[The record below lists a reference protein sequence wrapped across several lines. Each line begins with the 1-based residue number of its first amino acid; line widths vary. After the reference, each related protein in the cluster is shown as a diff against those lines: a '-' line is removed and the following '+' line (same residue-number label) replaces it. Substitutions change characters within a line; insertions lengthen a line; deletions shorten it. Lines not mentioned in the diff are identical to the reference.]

1 MRVAGQTCLD
11 VFRRRFWPSTVAP
24 GDPYLNYRETGY
36 WSEERTGSKEPLS
49 VIVVCICLRFT
60 MSYLQ
65 SQFPCLALTTVGQQ
79 TANRIAYEGLRD
91 TLTTAPPGG
100 YSSDCIVH
108 LERTLDEAYFPGLGT
123 AELTLRNADQVV
135 SSHFRTTP
143 DWKEDDVPILMVPQ
157 LWLWRFGNL
166 IVSAHNMTPG
176 SDSSL
181 FKRWRDQT
189 SLGRFEQPFVDVQL
203 GLIIANF
210 IQGFGKEHV
219 DHSGRTIPPT
229 LDLFERRVVS
239 VLSEVKTYITET
251 KRNAIDYNSETN
263 FLHVLSDC
271 RSELAMIQHILE
283 QQEEILI
290 SLLNDRDDTNSAKP
304 AATQDLPQTVSKDP
318 CGDETS
324 DGDPSDCVPPPPST
338 EAPHE
343 SKEPDRKRQEPHWS
357 PVEAAHTML
366 KQYQKRIK
374 KIDGDAERVEKNV
387 QDLLNL
393 KRIYASV
400 QDSHAGV
407 LLSVAA
413 IGFAI
418 VTVIFAPLAFLVGLF
433 ALNLQGFDRLRV
445 RQGNGEQGPGGA
457 CGALSG
463 NIGSNNGPVF
473 DSVKLVGIFSK
484 SIYFHFTALQVRMT
498 LILSSRHRDYH
509 HSRNVFARMDI
520 ATMVRDRL
528 HRFSHGARGE
538 AGKETKEKNEE
549 GQSESREE
557 GR

>member
-1 MRVAGQTCLD
+1 
-11 VFRRRFWPSTVAP
+11 
-24 GDPYLNYRETGY
+24 
-36 WSEERTGSKEPLS
+36 
-49 VIVVCICLRFT
+49 
-60 MSYLQ
+60 
-65 SQFPCLALTTVGQQ
+65 
-79 TANRIAYEGLRD
+79 
-91 TLTTAPPGG
+91 
-100 YSSDCIVH
+100 
-108 LERTLDEAYFPGLGT
+108 
-123 AELTLRNADQVV
+123 
-135 SSHFRTTP
+135 
-143 DWKEDDVPILMVPQ
+143 MVPQ
-157 LWLWRFGNL
+157 LWLWRFGNF
-166 IVSAHNMTPG
+166 IVSAHNMTHV
-176 SDSSL
+176 SDFL
-181 FKRWRDQT
+181 FVRLRHKKFYALFR
-189 SLGRFEQPFVDVQL
+189 QPFIDVQL
-203 GLIIANF
+203 GLIIAGF
-210 IQGFGKEHV
+210 IQEFGNEHA
-219 DHSGRTIPPT
+219 DHNGRTIPPT

-304 AATQDLPQTVSKDP
+304 AATQDPPQTASKDT

-324 DGDPSDCVPPPPST
+324 DGDPSDRVPPPPST
-338 EAPHE
+338 EAPNE
-343 SKEPDRKRQEPHWS
+343 SKEPDRKRQEPDWS

-393 KRIYASV
+393 KRTYASV

-445 RQGNGEQGPGGA
+445 RQRNGEQGPGGGG
-457 CGALSG
+457 GALFA

-473 DSVKLVGIFSK
+473 DSGKMAGIFSK
-484 SIYFHFTALQVRMT
+484 SIYFHFTTLQVRRT

-528 HRFSHGARGE
+528 HRLSHGARGE
-538 AGKETKEKNEE
+538 AGKETKERNEE
-549 GQSESREE
+549 RRSEGREE

>member
-1 MRVAGQTCLD
+1 MKAAGQTCLD
-11 VFRRRFWPSTVAP
+11 VFHRHFWPSTVAP
-24 GDPYLNYRETGY
+24 GDPYLNFRETGY
-36 WSEERTGSKEPLS
+36 WSEQMTGSEVPMS

-60 MSYLQ
+60 VSCLQ
-65 SQFPCLALTTVGQQ
+65 SQFPCLALTTMGEKA
-79 TANRIAYEGLRD
+79 ANRMEYERFRD
-91 TLTTAPPGG
+91 ALTTAPSGD
-100 YSSDCIVH
+100 YSSDCSVH

-123 AELTLRNADQVV
+123 AELALRNADQVV
-135 SSHFRTTP
+135 SSQFRSTP
-143 DWKEDDVPILMVPQ
+143 DWTEDDVPILMVPQ
-157 LWLWRFGNL
+157 LWLWRFGNF
-166 IVSAHNMTPG
+166 IVSAHNMTHV
-176 SDSSL
+176 SDFL
-181 FKRWRDQT
+181 FVRLRHKRFYAIFRQA
-189 SLGRFEQPFVDVQL
+189 SIDVQL
-203 GLIIANF
+203 GLIIAGF
-210 IQGFGKEHV
+210 IQEFGKEHA
-219 DHSGRTIPPT
+219 DHNGRTIPPT

-304 AATQDLPQTVSKDP
+304 AATQDPPQTASKDP

-324 DGDPSDCVPPPPST
+324 DGDLSDRVPPPPST
-338 EAPHE
+338 EAPNE
-343 SKEPDRKRQEPHWS
+343 SKEPDRKRQEPDSS

-393 KRIYASV
+393 KRTYASV

-445 RQGNGEQGPGGA
+445 RQGKGEQGPGGGG
-457 CGALSG
+457 GALSA
-463 NIGSNNGPVF
+463 NVGSNDGPVF
-473 DSVKLVGIFSK
+473 DSGKMAGIFSK
-484 SIYFHFTALQVRMT
+484 
-498 LILSSRHRDYH
+498 LI
-509 HSRNVFARMDI
+509 
-520 ATMVRDRL
+520 
-528 HRFSHGARGE
+528 
-538 AGKETKEKNEE
+538 
-549 GQSESREE
+549 
-557 GR
+557 